1 MRNGDKQILL
11 MTTYYG
17 NNDGTGTRNL
27 GGPVGG
33 TRGGGGSLLEHGYED
48 FSPVPFDELDAI
60 DLASSS
66 LGAAD
71 GGAANGGGGH
81 RGASSSA
88 SASDST
94 STSASASASERHG
107 KHQMNFPAKLHYI
120 LSTASTTKLDDGRSV
135 SSIISWLDHGRA
147 WRVHRPKEFMP
158 LIASKCFSQSK
169 YTSFIRQV
177 NGWGFRRIGGGG
189 AGAGGG

>member
-1 MRNGDKQILL
+1 MAE
-11 MTTYYG
+11 YYG
-17 NNDGTGTRNL
+17 SNDGTGNGSV

-33 TRGGGGSLLEHGYED
+33 TGVGRSTLLEHGYED
-48 FSPVPFDELDAI
+48 FSPVPFDELYAI
-60 DLASSS
+60 DPSSS
-66 LGAAD
+66 SGRAD
-71 GGAANGGGGH
+71 GGAAGGASPS
-81 RGASSSA
+81 ASSSA
-88 SASDST
+88 SAS
-94 STSASASASERHG
+94 AGRHRID
-107 KHQMNFPAKLHYI
+107 QMNFPAKLHYI